1 MRVPSEVSILTR
13 PWGRVQRYLYARF
26 QRPSARKVRQV
37 GRLQAR
43 VEPAP

>member
-1 MRVPSEVSILTR
+1 
-13 PWGRVQRYLYARF
+13 VQRYLYARF

-43 VEPAP
+43 VEHAPKRVPLP